1 MNRYPSAGKGNNW
14 TALEL
19 KSIPIAWKG
28 DGISDGG
35 GLTGEVRVTSSNSV
49 TVPFRFAFK
58 LNGKVCWHY
67 CGIYP
72 QDNMATIRKV
82 RDDARVSVKAGIDPR
97 AKKLADKI
105 IAQNEI
111 DATIAD
117 EKQKLID
124 AEVER
129 AKNLSFQDLYDAW
142 IKDGVSRSDE
152 NKYIA
157 QSFNKHALPSLGK
170 VYVRDLTEH
179 DLRDLY
185 RKIILGGTVATA
197 VELSKDIGQ
206 MLRWAEKRK
215 PWRALLID
223 GNPSELVEIK
233 KLVPKGYTKERK
245 RMLSIDEIKKLKF
258 IFDSTAQ
265 SYLDAPT
272 KYGTERPLKKEVQI
286 AMWLCLSTIC
296 RIGELL
302 LTEWKHVDFKE
313 RTWFIPAANTKGEQ
327 GAKTDQLVYL
337 SDFALDQFKQLH
349 ILTGDTSWAFPAIF
363 KDGHVCVKSA
373 SKQIGDR
380 QVQFKQRSKKLACR
394 VENNSLVLS
403 DDEEWTPHDLRRT
416 GATLMQQ
423 LKVHRD
429 VINLC
434 QNHVIGSKVDR
445 VYLLD
450 EYADEKREAW
460 YKLGDR
466 LEAILSATN
475 VVSLKTAQPNLL
487 SQLSIN

>member
-19 KSIPIAWKG
+19 KSIPVEWKG
-28 DGISDGG
+28 DSISDGG
-35 GLTGEVRVTSSNSV
+35 GLTGEVRVNSSNSV

-72 QDNMATIRKV
+72 QDSMAKIRNV
-82 RDDARVSVKAGIDPR
+82 RDDARMSVKAGIDPR

-105 IAQNEI
+105 LAQNEI
-111 DATIAD
+111 DATIAE

-124 AEVER
+124 AEIER
-129 AKNLSFQDLYDAW
+129 AQNLSFQDLYNAW
-142 IKDGVSRSDE
+142 IKDGVSRSDG

-157 QSFNKHALPSLGK
+157 QSFNKHALPLLGK

-185 RKIILGGTVATA
+185 RKIITGGTVATA

-265 SYLDAPT
+265 SYLDAPS

-302 LTEWKHVDFKE
+302 MTEWKHVNFKE

-337 SDFALDQFKQLH
+337 SDFALNQFKQLH
-349 ILTGDTSWAFPAIF
+349 LLTGDSSWAFPAVF

-380 QVQFKQRSKKLACR
+380 QVKFKRRSKELKCR

-460 YKLGDR
+460 HKLGDR
-466 LEAILSATN
+466 IEAILSASN
-475 VVSLKTAQPNLL
+475 VVSLKSA
-487 SQLSIN
+487 

>member
-28 DGISDGG
+28 DSISDGG

-72 QDNMATIRKV
+72 QDNMATIRKI

-111 DATIAD
+111 DATIAE

-124 AEVER
+124 AEIER

-223 GNPSELVEIK
+223 GNPSELVEVK

-258 IFDSTAQ
+258 IFDSTTQ
-265 SYLDAPT
+265 SYLDAPS

-302 LTEWKHVDFKE
+302 MTEWKHVDFKE

-337 SDFALDQFKQLH
+337 SDFALDQFKQLQV
-349 ILTGDTSWAFPAIF
+349 LTGDTSWAFPAIY

-380 QVQFKQRSKKLACR
+380 QVQFKQRSKKLTGR

-460 YKLGDR
+460 QKLGNR
-466 LEAILSATN
+466 LEAILNANN
-475 VVSLKTAQPNLL
+475 VVSLKSA
-487 SQLSIN
+487 

>member
-28 DGISDGG
+28 DSISDGG

-58 LNGKVCWHY
+58 LSGKVCWHY

-72 QDNMATIRKV
+72 QDNMATIRRV
-82 RDDARVSVKAGIDPR
+82 RDDARVSVKAGVDPR

-111 DATIAD
+111 DATIAE
-117 EKQKLID
+117 EKQKLIN
-124 AEVER
+124 AAIEH
-129 AKNLSFQDLYDAW
+129 AKNLNFQDLFDAW
-142 IKDGVSRSDE
+142 IKDGVSRADE
-152 NKYIA
+152 NKYII

-179 DLRDLY
+179 HLRDLY

-245 RMLSIDEIKKLKF
+245 RKLSIDEIKKLKL

-265 SYLDAPT
+265 SYIEAPT

-302 LTEWKHVDFKE
+302 MAEWKHIDFKE

-327 GAKTDQLVYL
+327 GAKKDQLVYL
-337 SDFALDQFKQLH
+337 SDFALDQFKQLQV
-349 ILTGDTSWAFPAIF
+349 LTGDSLWAFPAIY
-363 KDGHVCVKSA
+363 KEGHVCVKSA

-380 QVQFKQRSKKLACR
+380 QVQFKQRSKKLAGR

-423 LKVHRD
+423 LKVPRD

-460 YKLGDR
+460 LKLGDR
-466 LEAILSATN
+466 VEAILNASN
-475 VVSLKTAQPNLL
+475 EVSFNCA
-487 SQLSIN
+487 